1 MLTTAITTA
10 SAVRVSSAEVAD
22 PVAKT
27 PTGGQDR
34 RLALARGK
42 LHGVR
47 YQDTFITA
55 DGRVTQDPA
64 EAVRIDRDW
73 YDDGQLV
80 RREWFHA
87 APSGQDLVPE
97 PSVRGS

>member
-1 MLTTAITTA
+1 
-10 SAVRVSSAEVAD
+10 
-22 PVAKT
+22 
-27 PTGGQDR
+27 
-34 RLALARGK
+34 
-42 LHGVR
+42 VR

-73 YDDGQLV
+73 YDDDGQLV

-87 APSGQDLVPE
+87 ACPSPTASWASQNG
-97 PSVRGS
+97 